1 MNELKEKNFSSP
13 RINDNKIE
21 KKININEQEEIK
33 SKCNKNAIFFLSILL
48 INLFYFTF
56 FVYFGIF
63 LLMNPHVFQ
72 GRNIDEYFNDY
83 CQKNKN
89 GTYYDLVCTN
99 KYFKYEYK
107 KKKFIWVMTD
117 GTAYDQL
124 VELHKL
130 HKYKITTSFRVVG
143 DNFKLTNELHQAKIT
158 GKRNRNYFGSN
169 IDFDNLLQQAK
180 NSTMKINY
188 RGWTYPIPGIIG
200 ENKGGKKDG
209 EFFNKKFIDDGREFL
224 NFYSFCNFTNPFPFL
239 RLYFDTY
246 QKSDHLKHTY
256 YNYSTEVK
264 DLLKRNT
271 DNNYHL
277 ESNISK
283 DIFFENLDEF
293 FEEHPIDLFNE
304 NISEC
309 LEKSFEWNPNDNIS
323 VLYYTTELDHFNH
336 MFGKRHGYSIIS
348 SYLTEKM
355 IFNLMNWIDENS
367 DYALIITTDHGG
379 QDFYGEDFIRN
390 HGEDVPGNEGIFYIY
405 TKELKD
411 NYDILNV
418 REKYIDIVDESAII
432 PQILYD
438 INIPTYSDGIPYSII
453 NDNILA
459 YSALKAKEIQL
470 IYLIDKYISKYG
482 SKYNK
487 LLKIRKKLNQSLSQF
502 EFIKNNYFNND
513 TNTSKKIFK
522 NLINENLEMIKKQQK
537 KVSKKIRRKNRTF
550 ENIIIFVL
558 ILFFSLIKS
567 VIEFH
572 YLINQIFNEYYTS
585 FSLIPSK
592 KILHIILICITIFL
606 IILPF
611 FIPFIFVDV
620 SMSNKIAFLAVGPLL
635 CSIVNIIIVF
645 LFFRQKKIYEYKYK
659 NKLYYF
665 VFLLFGIFFFAIFT
679 HYSYC
684 FHSIKEYYSRYGKGR
699 ISNIVIIYPMYIG
712 EMIYEMVKY
721 KKLFFYFG
729 AQRKIK
735 VIYVMIIVNFL
746 FVLFI
751 FIQDMTANLY
761 HTGQRL
767 LNIIAN
773 FIDFILFLIDVL
785 FSNFLLFTEID
796 QQLNV
801 ENSLE
806 DKSSSISN
814 LSNNE
819 ESFNNLNTQTNIII
833 NKDMNNEK
841 IDNKENKI
849 PKNIGVKENL
859 KICSVNGFPCKKL
872 CLINLCFWL
881 SDESER
887 LYLVLLFIPFL
898 EYFDYLGDYFY
909 TKIIDIVFFPDKNNY
924 PLSTRL
930 NLDNTQN
937 SSNFLTNTNSMNKA
951 TKMTDLYVSSF
962 IFFILAH
969 NTIFHL
975 NHIIFLLT
983 QRSYEY
989 CFSTRQNQKVIFARF
1004 LKSLVDYVGK
1014 YKFSFVVIGYIVTRR
1029 QLLINKK
1036 LNNFTIV
1043 YTFPRILLFVRIS
1056 FNFIIF
1062 SAFTLVNV
1070 DNDVFIHLD
1079 MYCFI
1084 DLFLEAVDI
1093 CGLIISKIIYLIYK
1107 LVLPNF
1113 KDIILVYSSV
1123 YNQDLFNEN
1132 WKQKIN

>member
-1 MNELKEKNFSSP
+1 MNELKEKNISSP

-21 KKININEQEEIK
+21 KKINVNEQEEIK

-56 FVYFGIF
+56 FVYFGIY

-522 NLINENLEMIKKQQK
+522 NLINEN
-537 KVSKKIRRKNRTF
+537 
-550 ENIIIFVL
+550 
-558 ILFFSLIKS
+558 
-567 VIEFH
+567 
-572 YLINQIFNEYYTS
+572 
-585 FSLIPSK
+585 
-592 KILHIILICITIFL
+592 
-606 IILPF
+606 
-611 FIPFIFVDV
+611 
-620 SMSNKIAFLAVGPLL
+620 
-635 CSIVNIIIVF
+635 
-645 LFFRQKKIYEYKYK
+645 
-659 NKLYYF
+659 
-665 VFLLFGIFFFAIFT
+665 
-679 HYSYC
+679 
-684 FHSIKEYYSRYGKGR
+684 
-699 ISNIVIIYPMYIG
+699 
-712 EMIYEMVKY
+712 
-721 KKLFFYFG
+721 
-729 AQRKIK
+729 
-735 VIYVMIIVNFL
+735 
-746 FVLFI
+746 
-751 FIQDMTANLY
+751 
-761 HTGQRL
+761 
-767 LNIIAN
+767 
-773 FIDFILFLIDVL
+773 
-785 FSNFLLFTEID
+785 
-796 QQLNV
+796 
-801 ENSLE
+801 
-806 DKSSSISN
+806 
-814 LSNNE
+814 
-819 ESFNNLNTQTNIII
+819 
-833 NKDMNNEK
+833 
-841 IDNKENKI
+841 
-849 PKNIGVKENL
+849 
-859 KICSVNGFPCKKL
+859 
-872 CLINLCFWL
+872 
-881 SDESER
+881 
-887 LYLVLLFIPFL
+887 
-898 EYFDYLGDYFY
+898 
-909 TKIIDIVFFPDKNNY
+909 
-924 PLSTRL
+924 
-930 NLDNTQN
+930 
-937 SSNFLTNTNSMNKA
+937 
-951 TKMTDLYVSSF
+951 
-962 IFFILAH
+962 
-969 NTIFHL
+969 
-975 NHIIFLLT
+975 
-983 QRSYEY
+983 
-989 CFSTRQNQKVIFARF
+989 
-1004 LKSLVDYVGK
+1004 
-1014 YKFSFVVIGYIVTRR
+1014 
-1029 QLLINKK
+1029 
-1036 LNNFTIV
+1036 
-1043 YTFPRILLFVRIS
+1043 
-1056 FNFIIF
+1056 
-1062 SAFTLVNV
+1062 
-1070 DNDVFIHLD
+1070 
-1079 MYCFI
+1079 
-1084 DLFLEAVDI
+1084 
-1093 CGLIISKIIYLIYK
+1093 
-1107 LVLPNF
+1107 
-1113 KDIILVYSSV
+1113 
-1123 YNQDLFNEN
+1123 
-1132 WKQKIN
+1132 